1 MLARIVLCLFLS
13 REIISLAVRD
23 PSPQFRS
30 THTFLMGDARV
41 DFCTS
46 TGSHSGS
53 HAGLIKRA
61 LVASEPNG
69 HGGQSNSSSQDS
81 HGDSP
86 LSTMPI
92 DLTPAKYTNSTCY
105 PGTFQRPALEDCEK
119 VIQAQLYNS
128 TGSLEASPGTW
139 VFVSYGTC
147 ATVFQNPEESSY
159 TLQYNWAELGAQAGK
174 IAGRCLSDDDLTMG
188 GAFLYE
194 KYLKY
199 KFEGVMISLQRFD
212 DRDIL

>member
-86 LSTMPI
+86 SSTMPI

-105 PGTFQRPALEDCEK
+105 PGTFQRPALVSPLLEAYFHIRRHGSSVRATFQEDCEK

-128 TGSLEASPGTW
+128 TGSLEASPGT
-139 VFVSYGTC
+139 FVT
-147 ATVFQNPEESSY
+147 F
-159 TLQYNWAELGAQAGK
+159 
-174 IAGRCLSDDDLTMG
+174 
-188 GAFLYE
+188 
-194 KYLKY
+194 
-199 KFEGVMISLQRFD
+199 
-212 DRDIL
+212 